1 MFGHE
6 RRRQNGSADA
16 AELRAGLTPQ
26 QLNALATLEQFQ
38 WTLRFVRRPMFMEP
52 IPVVVDRT
60 GKRHAVLRADGSL
73 DENPDFKI
81 RD

>member
-1 MFGHE
+1 MFGRE
-6 RRRQNGSADA
+6 RRRQTENRDA
-16 AELRAGLTPQ
+16 AALRAGLTPQ
-26 QLNALATLEQFQ
+26 QLSALETLEQFQ

-60 GKRHAVLRADGSL
+60 GKRHAVLRADGTL
-73 DENPDFKI
+73 DESPDFKV